1 MQVFDNQKIY
11 RGLLP
16 QKANPSRKLCLCQ
29 PYLIYTTPQNPLG
42 YIITSFYTGVH
53 SLWAKS
59 SLHIKS

>member
-16 QKANPSRKLCLCQ
+16 QKANPLCQ

>member
-53 SLWAKS
+53 SL
-59 SLHIKS
+59 